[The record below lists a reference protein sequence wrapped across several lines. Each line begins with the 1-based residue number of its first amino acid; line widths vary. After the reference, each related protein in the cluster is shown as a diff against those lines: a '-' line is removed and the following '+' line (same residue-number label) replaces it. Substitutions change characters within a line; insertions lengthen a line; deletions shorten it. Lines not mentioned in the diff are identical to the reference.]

1 MSTKAL
7 VLDRDGVLTYFD
19 VVKATAFFQPLL
31 PLSLEEIAKKWARW
45 GKKFGFPRTVEE
57 ETIFFQTFWAS
68 LGDELDLPAESRQ
81 KLAQFEYTSCILAYA
96 EVWAML
102 HETRQRGLRIGVLS
116 NFSLASLEASLAV
129 VNLADFVDVACA
141 ATVIGASKPAPEAYL
156 TVCRLLG
163 VLPAECLF
171 FDDEVACVE
180 GGRAVGMHA
189 YLVDR
194 QRQDHALAEG
204 IVRDLTA
211 ITQLLPSLT

>member
-1 MSTKAL
+1 M
-7 VLDRDGVLTYFD
+7 DRDGVLAYFD

-31 PLSLEEIAKKWARW
+31 PLSLEEIARKWTSW
-45 GKKFGFPRTVEE
+45 GKKVGFPRTAGE

-68 LGDELDLPAESRQ
+68 LSDELDLPAESRQ
-81 KLAQFEYTSCILAYA
+81 KLTQFEYTSCILAYA